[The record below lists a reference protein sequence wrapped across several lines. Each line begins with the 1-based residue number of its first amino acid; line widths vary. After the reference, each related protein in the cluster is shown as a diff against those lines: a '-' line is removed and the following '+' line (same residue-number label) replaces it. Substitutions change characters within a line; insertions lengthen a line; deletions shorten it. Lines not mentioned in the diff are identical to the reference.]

1 MKGWFIFG
9 AAIISLWLYSDY
21 KKQQN
26 AEKREAQAAACQANP
41 TCRDEKANQKALFR
55 SYISSSPIH
64 STTGAIYFKGKV
76 CKGDCSGHIAGYK
89 WAEERGISKDEGCTA
104 QSQSFNEGC
113 MQYVSDRVDELGG
126 KSDIIEHDRD
136 ESCTRGGRYGDC

>member
-26 AEKREAQAAACQANP
+26 AEKREAQVAACQANP

-64 STTGAIYFKGKV
+64 STTGVIYFKGKV

-126 KSDIIEHDRD
+126 KSDVIEHDRD